1 MKASS
6 RAVAYGAAVVVNPGK
21 MTVIAIDGPAGA
33 GKSTAAKQLAGV
45 LRITYVNT
53 GSLYRAVALAAHR
66 AGIEPEN
73 VTRDFL
79 DTLHLEYGNG
89 KLLLNG
95 EDPGEALRTPE
106 IAQGASRVSAL
117 PPVREYLLPVQ
128 RNAALKE
135 WIVMEGRD
143 IGTVIFPDAQCKF
156 FITASIEERARR
168 RLAQSGEIASGA
180 TLESVMEEIRLRD
193 ERDSTRSVAPL
204 KQADDAVFIDTTGK
218 SIADV
223 NAELISFL
231 PEELQNRC
239 K

>member
-1 MKASS
+1 MRVSSKA
-6 RAVAYGAAVVVNPGK
+6 VVCGAAVVVDPGK

-66 AGIEPEN
+66 AGIKPEN
-73 VTRDFL
+73 VTPDFL
-79 DTLHLEYGNG
+79 DTLRLEYSNG

-95 EDPGEALRTPE
+95 EDPGEALRAPE

-117 PPVREYLLPVQ
+117 PFVREYLLPVQ

-193 ERDSTRSVAPL
+193 ERDSTRATAPL

-231 PEELQNRC
+231 PEELQKRC